1 MELMRMSNTEHLA
14 PVSDLAPVPP
24 VREASGAQP
33 LPEEL
38 QSRLDEILRH
48 DVGAHGHPLAA

>member
-1 MELMRMSNTEHLA
+1 MRMSNTEHLA

-48 DVGAHGHPLAA
+48 DVGAHAHPLAA